1 MAKNWCKCPEHNT
14 KDFVKLTDF
23 YCKNF
28 IPDNWRLDY
37 TTLHEQEENRTLYI
51 EGHCNDCRGFM
62 QSGSGIST
70 NNTDKNL
77 IKEIWN
83 AFNSYRPFL
92 NSLTER
98 NDWYE
103 HQDEMPQE
111 YKTVEFVSLFKE
123 LDREYVSQT
132 LQEILDEQNKINVLI
147 VEPMEKPYAKIIDKG
162 LESMQSVVGGWIECV
177 GFDEN
182 DYNITL
188 VCNEEGKLEGL
199 VGNRKIGDDI
209 IAGTFFITKS
219 NDEGEFVSLSQSEID
234 KYSDRFI
241 APEKYTDEDVENS
254 IYIEVYSD
262 QEQDDED
269 LEG

>member
-1 MAKNWCKCPEHNT
+1 MK
-14 KDFVKLTDF
+14 
-23 YCKNF
+23 
-28 IPDNWRLDY
+28 
-37 TTLHEQEENRTLYI
+37 
-51 EGHCNDCRGFM
+51 
-62 QSGSGIST
+62 
-70 NNTDKNL
+70 
-77 IKEIWN
+77 
-83 AFNSYRPFL
+83 
-92 NSLTER
+92 
-98 NDWYE
+98 
-103 HQDEMPQE
+103 
-111 YKTVEFVSLFKE
+111 
-123 LDREYVSQT
+123 
-132 LQEILDEQNKINVLI
+132 
-147 VEPMEKPYAKIIDKG
+147 KPYAKIIDKK

-209 IAGTFFITKS
+209 IAGTFFITKN